1 MYIPVKIELIN
12 FLSFTHQIFE
22 FRQGRAVLI
31 VGNNLDD
38 KGQKGNGSGKSSINE
53 GISLAITGSS
63 IRDVKAREL
72 VRDEQESGK
81 VSFFLKN
88 TKTNEIFEIHR
99 EVFQKET
106 KSSTCSLFEN
116 DVEVTTCSDINAY
129 NKYILNK
136 IGISKEDFYNFFL
149 ITKEQYTPFLS
160 IGDTKKKEIIN
171 RFSGADKVDKV
182 DQFIDLDSKAKQ
194 TEIDTVNTS
203 LASNQGKQILLLE
216 QIDIEEASNT
226 EIERQKKIEVLLQ
239 KIDTYERQKIQNNV
253 WSKTDTENI
262 SICKS
267 NIIRVEGEKTIL
279 QDKLDILSTEDKQLE
294 TENKTKSEESKN
306 VVTKYQKEIDE
317 TKSLDTTCNSTI
329 KSGED
334 RIKFFSTSITELEHQ
349 LEGIITCPEC
359 SHEFTLQGEDFD
371 INYAKERLGELKG
384 LVEDE
389 KGVIDETNQIL
400 IGVEKTKLDI
410 NTKIEKDRESILKR
424 LGEIST
430 RRVKISES
438 QTDLKKDIESLQQ
451 EINTLNSNIT
461 SYQST
466 IDGRTKKNLEHDV
479 SIKECNDEIK
489 VLQSPDNSKLV
500 ELTNSLET
508 VLIEEEKLTLQSQ
521 KLIEEKQKIDEWYG
535 NFKSFKSFLANQ
547 SIKDIT
553 DYTNFFLAS
562 MNSNI
567 SIQIEGYKILSNKK
581 LKEEITTLV
590 YKDGFER
597 GSYGK
602 LSAGERGRIELACIL
617 GMQNLI
623 NLNCP
628 TGGLDLLICDEILD
642 SVDSLGLENIIGSLQ
657 GIDSTIMIVSQN
669 DINSLKENTIIVQ
682 KEQGVSTIFGY

>member
-1 MYIPVKIELIN
+1 MYIPVRIELIN

-22 FRQGRAVLI
+22 FRQQRAILI

-81 VSFFLKN
+81 ISLYLRN
-88 TKTNEIFEIHR
+88 TKNNEVFEIHR
-99 EVFQKET
+99 EVFSKET

-116 DVEVTTCSDINAY
+116 EVEVKTCSDINAY

-171 RFSGADKVDKV
+171 RFSGADKVDRA

-216 QIDIEEASNT
+216 QIGEEENSNT
-226 EIERQKKIEVLLQ
+226 EIERQKKITSIELEIERYKEVQIDLGDMIATDGVEIEKQEKEVKLLE
-239 KIDTYERQKIQNNV
+239 DTK
-253 WSKTDTENI
+253 
-262 SICKS
+262 
-267 NIIRVEGEKTIL
+267 
-279 QDKLDILSTEDKQLE
+279 LSTTTLIENLAKEDQELILE
-294 TENKTKSEESKN
+294 NTVKSQESKD
-306 VVTKYQKEIDE
+306 VIKKYQKEID
-317 TKSLDTTCNSTI
+317 DI
-329 KSGED
+329 KS
-334 RIKFFSTSITELEHQ
+334 TELECNGSIRDITIVIRDFQSSIIELENQ
-349 LEGIITCPEC
+349 LEGVITCPACE
-359 SHEFTLQGEDFD
+359 HEFTLQEEGFD
-371 INYAKERLGELKG
+371 INHAREHIGELKG
-384 LVEDE
+384 KIEDE
-389 KGVIDETNQIL
+389 QKNIDEFN
-400 IGVEKTKLDI
+400 KTLLSLEQKKLDV
-410 NTKIEKDRESILKR
+410 NSKIEKDRESIQKR
-424 LGEIST
+424 LDEITKRRDKIYEDESRLRLNRKST
-430 RRVKISES
+430 LEKIES
-438 QTDLKKDIESLQQ
+438 CSTEIRKLETHIQTCLKKDREVEESILSCRQNIEKL
-451 EINTLNSNIT
+451 
-461 SYQST
+461 
-466 IDGRTKKNLEHDV
+466 K
-479 SIKECNDEIK
+479 
-489 VLQSPDNSKLV
+489 SPNNSKLI
-500 ELTNSLET
+500 ELTNSLEI
-508 VLIEEEKLTLQSQ
+508 VLIEEEKLTLQLQ

-553 DYTNFFLAS
+553 DYTNFFLNS

-567 SIQIEGYKILSNKK
+567 SIQVEGYRMLSSGK
-581 LKEEITTLV
+581 LKEEITTQV
-590 YKDGFER
+590 YKDGFEK

-623 NLNCP
+623 NLNSP

-669 DINSLKENTIIVQ
+669 DINSLKENTITVQ
-682 KEQGVSTIFGY
+682 KENGISQIFGY